1 MDSKGGNMGFDLY
14 GQNKQK
20 GETYFRSNVWGWRP
34 IWKIVTEFCDDIL
47 DAEEIKRGNYNDFV
61 KIDGAKSIMLAT
73 RLQSLIDDGTIKE
86 LPNNRIG
93 ELLDLLD
100 EVEGKVV
107 IWAQFQRDVHNIIQ
121 ALHKEYGEGSF
132 VDYYGLTPQE
142 DRQKNIQ
149 KFQDPDSGVRFFVG
163 TTQTGGYGI
172 TLTAASTMIY
182 YSNGYDLEK
191 RQQSEARIDRIGQE
205 KPMTYIDIICENTVD
220 TRIVKALRKK
230 VDIATQIMGEE
241 LKAWI

>member
-1 MDSKGGNMGFDLY
+1 M
-14 GQNKQK
+14 QK
-20 GETYFRSNVWGWRP
+20 LAHAQ
-34 IWKIVTEFCDDIL
+34 L
-47 DAEEIKRGNYNDFV
+47 DGK
-61 KIDGAKSIMLAT
+61 MMTTAT
-73 RLQSLIDDGTIKE
+73 VLTQLMRLQQITCGHFTADDGTIKE

-107 IWAQFQRDVHNIIQ
+107 IWAQFQRDVHNIIN
-121 ALHKEYGEGSF
+121 ALSKEYGEGTF

-142 DRQKNIQ
+142 ERQDNIK

-172 TLTAASTMIY
+172 TLTAASTMVY

-191 RQQSEARIDRIGQE
+191 RQQSEARIDRIGQT